1 MRFNGSDLKDG
12 LEGGS
17 YRELRLLEEVDVTPE
32 TSQRYLASR
41 LGIALGVANLLV
53 KNLAKKGYIRAT
65 RAGWKRWVYNLT
77 PAGVGRK
84 AALTLEYVDRVL
96 DHHRRVRLIL
106 RDGIGMVGLDPE
118 SRLAIYGTSELAELM
133 YLVLT
138 DMGVTRI
145 DFFDRRGGQMFLGSP
160 VRDLGSIESSEYV
173 KVMVAYSSNIEER
186 CDELL
191 ASGVASSQMITLLQR
206 SADVLEV
213 VGELEEG

>member
-1 MRFNGSDLKDG
+1 MGSDGDELKNG
-12 LEGGS
+12 LGGAS

-32 TSQRYLASR
+32 TSQRYLANR

-84 AALTLEYVDRVL
+84 AHLTVEYVERVL
-96 DHHRRVRLIL
+96 DHHRRVRAIL
-106 RDGIGMVGLDPE
+106 REGIGAAGLDPE

-133 YLVLT
+133 YLALR

-145 DFFDRRGGQMFLGSP
+145 DFFDRRGGQTFLGTS
-160 VRDLGSIESSEYV
+160 VRDLATIESGEYK
-173 KVMVAYSSNIEER
+173 KVMVAFSSSIEER
-186 CDELL
+186 CEELH
-191 ASGVASSQMITLLQR
+191 ASGVTTSQMITLLQR
-206 SADVLEV
+206 PADFAEIA
-213 VGELEEG
+213 GEREER